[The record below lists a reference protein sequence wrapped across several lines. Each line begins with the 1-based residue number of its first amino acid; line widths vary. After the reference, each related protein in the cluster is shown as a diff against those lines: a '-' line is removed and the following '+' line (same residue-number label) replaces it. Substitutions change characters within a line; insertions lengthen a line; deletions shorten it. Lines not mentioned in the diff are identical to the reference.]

1 MNNNSGFL
9 AWVMDPKRRGPM
21 LIAPAIIVL
30 LLHKYCTINVVIWT

>member
-30 LLHKYCTINVVIWT
+30 LH